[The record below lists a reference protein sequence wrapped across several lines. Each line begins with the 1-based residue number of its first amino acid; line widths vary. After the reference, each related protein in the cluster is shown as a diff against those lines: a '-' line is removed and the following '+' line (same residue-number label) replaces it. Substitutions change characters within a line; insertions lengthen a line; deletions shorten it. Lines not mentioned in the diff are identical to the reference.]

1 MKIIKNN
8 LLFYKCY
15 SCKKIKS
22 TSEFYKNKS
31 YRCKLCFK
39 EHYKKN
45 KKKLNTYYQK
55 NKEIIKKR
63 YEKNKSKISKYYYEN
78 SEKIK
83 KRVYDWKQENKDK
96 VRVYKLK
103 EKLRSSSDIKKK
115 SSLW

>member
-1 MKIIKNN
+1 MKITKNN
-8 LLFYKCY
+8 KLFYKCY

-45 KKKLNTYYQK
+45 K
-55 NKEIIKKR
+55 EIIKKR

-83 KRVYDWKQENKDK
+83 KRVYDWKQKNKDK